1 MKNKLSILALGL
13 VLLLLAVQVG
23 VAQEGVRPLVIVQ
36 GTPDTVTSPPEVSTY
51 ISVIDPSTG
60 VSIEGLAPGDF
71 QIEEGGADVEAK
83 LASYETVGLAVVV
96 VVDRGGISARGDR
109 NSVLNRDAARIS
121 DAIALAEDLMNKL
134 GVAGA
139 SSDDLIAVVGI
150 GAGGSLDPY
159 ADFSYNPVDL
169 NKAKNT
175 LGPMKE
181 QSVEGGT
188 PLYEGLDEALR
199 LLTEH
204 PDAIVSEVLSRRRKI
219 VVVFSDGIDPGFSDS
234 AREDDIIRKA
244 NDADISLYTVGMAH
258 RDEKSLSGAGN
269 LERLAIQTK
278 GLYVLHN
285 DDVSHRQVSD
295 MFGRLM
301 TQRQQYKV
309 TYETRRPKGEYSLQ
323 FTVRTA
329 IAETR
334 VAAVL
339 EPPRL
344 SLTSPRDG
352 DAITVPI
359 TYDETTCLYVSTKRG
374 DFRYETTTT
383 ISLSV
388 ALTSVDGAPREPAEV
403 RYFASGDLIGTSA
416 SAPTYDFAWDVTN
429 VVTPTEQ
436 TQERE
441 FTLTARADD
450 PYLGERIE
458 SQEVTI
464 VVTWEPEVQTGCAA
478 WEGAVYGFWWVACIV
493 AVLVL
498 AIVALFIMLLRTRG
512 RMGQMARKVATSTTG
527 VLKGITKRLGALPQ
541 QSPGKLVVVHGSNVG
556 REFRLST
563 PVVKVGRDPQFCDI
577 ALHDDFVSNPH
588 FTIQLEHTHFYITDE
603 NSTNGTKL
611 NGVPIPPRQRML
623 LQPDAMI
630 EIGNTRLQFKRL
642 GGTTRQLRGEVPAA
656 PPAHRPP
663 PAHPP
668 TQPQQLPHPKPAV
681 RPPVPPQQP
690 PPQPAPVRGGPTVQL
705 PEEPPVEPRRG
716 GPTVQLPEEEP
727 LAEPKRGGP
736 TVQLPEEQ
744 PLAEPKRG
752 GPTVQLPEEEP
763 QAEPKRGGPTVQL
776 PEEPQVEP
784 KRGGPTVRLLEEE
797 PLAEVGRGG
806 PTVRLPREESQAE
819 AGRGGPTVRLPREDR
834 EPGPQPDGTTVMLP
848 VEE

>member
-1 MKNKLSILALGL
+1 MRKKLSMLALGL
-13 VLLLLAVQVG
+13 ALLLLVVRAG
-23 VAQEGVRPLVIVQ
+23 MAQESVRPLVIVQ
-36 GTPDTVTSPPEVSTY
+36 GTPDTAMSPPEVSTCL
-51 ISVIDPSTG
+51 SVIDPSTG
-60 VSIEGLAPGDF
+60 VSIEGLASEDF
-71 QIEEGGADVEAK
+71 QIEEGGAGVETK
-83 LASYETVGLAVVV
+83 SASYETAGLAVVV

-109 NSVLNRDAARIS
+109 NSVLDRNAARIS
-121 DAIALAEDLMNKL
+121 DATAMAEDLMGKL
-134 GVAGA
+134 SVTGA
-139 SSDDLIAVVGI
+139 PTDDLIAVVGI

-181 QSVEGGT
+181 QSAEGGT

-204 PDAIVSEVLSRRRKI
+204 PDPMISDVLFSRRKV

-244 NDADISLYTVGMAH
+244 NDADISLYTIGMAH

-278 GLYVLHN
+278 GLYMLHN
-285 DDVSHRQVSD
+285 DDASHRQVLE

-309 TYETRRPKGEYSLQ
+309 VYETRRPKGEYSLR

-329 IAETR
+329 MAETR
-334 VAAVL
+334 IASVL

-352 DAITVPI
+352 DAVTVPI
-359 TYDETTCLYVSTKRG
+359 TYDEATCLYVSTKRG
-374 DFRYETTTT
+374 NFRYETTTT

-403 RYFASGDLIGTSA
+403 RYFASGDLVGTSTL
-416 SAPTYDFAWDVTN
+416 APTYDFAWDVTN

-458 SQEVTI
+458 SQEVTV

-493 AVLVL
+493 GVLVL

-588 FTIQLEHTHFYITDE
+588 FTIQLEHTHFYIIDE

-642 GGTTRQLRGEVPAA
+642 GGTTRQLRGGVPGA
-656 PPAHRPP
+656 PPAHQPL

-668 TQPQQLPHPKPAV
+668 TQPQQLPKPAV
-681 RPPVPPQQP
+681 RPPAPPQQP
-690 PPQPAPVRGGPTVQL
+690 PPQPAPGRGGPTVQL
-705 PEEPPVEPRRG
+705 PEEEPPAEPRRGGPTVQLPKEEPPVEPKRG

-727 LAEPKRGGP
+727 LEEPKRGGP

-744 PLAEPKRG
+744 PQAEPKRG

-763 QAEPKRGGPTVQL
+763 QTEPKRGGPTV
-776 PEEPQVEP
+776 
-784 KRGGPTVRLLEEE
+784 K
-797 PLAEVGRGG
+797 
-806 PTVRLPREESQAE
+806 
-819 AGRGGPTVRLPREDR
+819 LPREDL
-834 EPGPQPDGTTVMLP
+834 EPGPQPDGTTVKLP
-848 VEE
+848 EEE